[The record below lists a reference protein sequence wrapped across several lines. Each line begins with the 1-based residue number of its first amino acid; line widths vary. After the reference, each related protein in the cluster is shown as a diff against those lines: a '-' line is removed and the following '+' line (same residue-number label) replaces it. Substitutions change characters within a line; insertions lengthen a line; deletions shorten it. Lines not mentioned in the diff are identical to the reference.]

1 MGVIMASDTT
11 DGFFDQLTIRELAFL
26 AALRQVPQ
34 IDQAR
39 YSASLTDYFRNGGDL
54 LQMLRENAPAAHPGC
69 AI

>member
-11 DGFFDQLTIRELAFL
+11 DCFFDQLTIRELAFL

-39 YSASLTDYFRNGGDL
+39 YSAALTDYFRNGGDL
-54 LQMLRENAPAAHPGC
+54 WEMVRGQAPAV
-69 AI
+69 

>member
-1 MGVIMASDTT
+1 MASDTT
-11 DGFFDQLTIRELAFL
+11 DCFFDQLTIRELAFL

-39 YSASLTDYFRNGGDL
+39 YRAALTDYFRNGGDI
-54 LQMLRENAPAAHPGC
+54 LQMLRENAPAAPSGC